1 MDELAPVLPKGLL
14 GAWGNGGKLPPAPFV
29 QEIYLTHFS
38 VAGPWHVSD
47 WQKLVSE
54 MAAGMQLALLREP
67 TNSYDAFAIQ
77 VVDGQKRKLGYMPR
91 RMNHIP
97 ARLLDAG
104 KLLYVKITDL
114 KLQDMVLEVD
124 LFMRE

>member
-1 MDELAPVLPKGLL
+1 
-14 GAWGNGGKLPPAPFV
+14 
-29 QEIYLTHFS
+29 
-38 VAGPWHVSD
+38 
-47 WQKLVSE
+47 
-54 MAAGMQLALLREP
+54 
-67 TNSYDAFAIQ
+67 
-77 VVDGQKRKLGYMPR
+77 
-91 RMNHIP
+91 MNHIP

>member
-1 MDELAPVLPKGLL
+1 
-14 GAWGNGGKLPPAPFV
+14 
-29 QEIYLTHFS
+29 
-38 VAGPWHVSD
+38 
-47 WQKLVSE
+47 
-54 MAAGMQLALLREP
+54 MQLALLREP

>member
-1 MDELAPVLPKGLL
+1 
-14 GAWGNGGKLPPAPFV
+14 
-29 QEIYLTHFS
+29 
-38 VAGPWHVSD
+38 
-47 WQKLVSE
+47 
-54 MAAGMQLALLREP
+54 
-67 TNSYDAFAIQ
+67 
-77 VVDGQKRKLGYMPR
+77 MPR

>member
-1 MDELAPVLPKGLL
+1 MGSLVPVLPRGVVGL
-14 GAWGNGGKLPPAPFV
+14 WGKDGKLPPAPFV

-38 VAGPWHVSD
+38 VAGTWHVSN
-47 WQKLVSE
+47 WKKLVSE
-54 MAAGMQLALLREP
+54 MIAGMQLPLLREP
-67 TNSYDAFAIQ
+67 DNLYDTFAIQ
-77 VVDGQKRKLGYMPR
+77 VVDVQKRKLGYMPR

-104 KLLYVKITDL
+104 KLLYVKITHLD
-114 KLQDMVLEVD
+114 LQDMVLEVD